1 MKSNSPKERL
11 IVDVR
16 NSKKVKLVVE
26 EADNGDTWDHADW
39 ADAKFRTFSKFDS
52 TELENTLVE
61 IKDKNLKL
69 SIQQEL
75 GLPGEI
81 RLGDMKDLVS
91 LSVKN
96 VKSLDGLQYAINLKS
111 LNIENNEI
119 KDLSPL
125 KNLKKLTNLKANP
138 QMIYEDL
145 VLAKDKNVS
154 VDYNILNRNGD
165 KLTPTSI
172 SIKDNRTWE

>member
-1 MKSNSPKERL
+1 MKN
-11 IVDVR
+11 
-16 NSKKVKLVVE
+16 
-26 EADNGDTWDHADW
+26 
-39 ADAKFRTFSKFDS
+39 
-52 TELENTLVE
+52 
-61 IKDKNLKL
+61 
-69 SIQQEL
+69 
-75 GLPGEI
+75 
-81 RLGDMKDLVS
+81 LVS

-172 SIKDNRTWE
+172 SIKDNRTWEYTNLNVKDCIGIFQASSQIISIQDGDLSGLRQSLCTHHADISIRDRQNTCTTEWSS

>member
-1 MKSNSPKERL
+1 MIKVSLKDGSILKVEKGSSIL
-11 IVDVR
+11 DVA
-16 NSKKVKLVVE
+16 KKISE
-26 EADNGDTWDHADW
+26 
-39 ADAKFRTFSKFDS
+39 
-52 TELENTLVE
+52 
-61 IKDKNLKL
+61 
-69 SIQQEL
+69 
-75 GLPGEI
+75 GLARVATCGEI
-81 RLGDMKDLVS
+81 
-91 LSVKN
+91 
-96 VKSLDGLQYAINLKS
+96 
-111 LNIENNEI
+111 NNEI

-172 SIKDNRTWE
+172 SIKDNRTWEYTNLNVKDCIDEDGKISFSTENFYSGIHTVYLTYEDKVDNYTTNITFIVDTRER